1 MYDRLKS
8 AYLKKVR
15 TEKGLKLS
23 AVASLTHYS
32 TAYISE
38 LERGKKSLNDSE
50 WIIIFELLGYSIFD
64 NSTINQIL
72 SYFSDI
78 YQCIYFAKTANKKDL
93 ILKLRNNSSYLEH
106 SVVFIQY
113 HLILFIYF
121 LDSNEIYQS
130 KPHFCILTEYQ
141 DYLSIDEKYTFDVY
155 KSLYLL
161 KCNCVNEATILL
173 EALLKQHTFIQPI
186 TSMLHYYYSHLCLI
200 SDDYLNGYH
209 HLRIAKDSYL
219 SVQNIKRYCI
229 ALQLEATIYSE
240 QNKFAQSNHL
250 FDKLLELLTKDDINV
265 YNITC
270 INYSYNLIKQQN
282 FLKSLKILELCN
294 SNSTLIPQILFNRS
308 WSLYHLD
315 KNECKK
321 YINSI
326 DFDTIDDKYIE
337 CCLKI
342 IDLLIDD
349 ECSSTIELLINNALQ
364 ELHLD
369 LESSAKEFLLTQLLE
384 YYRRTDNIKKQNKT
398 LEALVALYKGE
409 PHENL

>member
-38 LERGKKSLNDSE
+38 LERGKKTISTSE
-50 WIIIFELLGYSIFD
+50 WSSLFSSLDISIIDDSSISNTLSLFQEIYDCIYYIKSERKNSFEKKLYENANFYLNSVIFLHYHLLMFIFLLDKHDIESAKTHYKICNKYSE
-64 NSTINQIL
+64 
-72 SYFSDI
+72 YFS
-78 YQCIYFAKTANKKDL
+78 
-93 ILKLRNNSSYLEH
+93 
-106 SVVFIQY
+106 
-113 HLILFIYF
+113 
-121 LDSNEIYQS
+121 
-130 KPHFCILTEYQ
+130 P
-141 DYLSIDEKYTFDVY
+141 DEKYSYDVY
-155 KSLYLL
+155 KSLFLL
-161 KCNCVNEATILL
+161 KNNSINEAFSLMKSLI
-173 EALLKQHTFIQPI
+173 KQHVYIQPI
-186 TSMLHYYYSHLCLI
+186 TSMMHYYFAHLYLI
-200 SDDYLNGYH
+200 KNDYLNGYH
-209 HLRIAKDSYL
+209 HLCIAKDSYL
-219 SVQNIKRYCI
+219 SIHNIKRYCI
-229 ALQLEATIYSE
+229 ALQLEANIYSE
-240 QNKFAQSNHL
+240 QQL
-250 FDKLLELLTKDDINV
+250 FSQANIIYNQLLESLDNSTDVI
-265 YNITC
+265 YNGTC
-270 INYSYNLIKQQN
+270 LNYSYNLMRQLDYNRALDVLDKCSIN
-282 FLKSLKILELCN
+282 F
-294 SNSTLIPQILFNRS
+294 TTIPLYLFNKA

-321 YINSI
+321 YISSI
-326 DFDTIDDKYIE
+326 DFDAIDDKYIE

-349 ECSSTIELLINNALQ
+349 ECSSTIESLINNALQ